1 MLDELSAESSPFP
14 KKNGPARPK
23 FGWAIQ
29 KGTPVSI
36 HQQLVTQISLQIAS
50 GEIQAGTKLPSVRG
64 LAQQLDV
71 HYNTCSSVY
80 QELSSLGMVETR
92 RGSGVVVT
100 DFKNRPHA
108 LEKATEKPSFQ
119 QSAEAFFSNAAQ
131 DFQTISHDLDLRS
144 GVQDYVTKGFAK
156 GYSLKAIAQ
165 LFYQTLSKERP
176 PIKNHSKDAMPLD
189 PSLGE
194 DGWGGTPQNQKRIVF
209 VDLHPDIIPLF
220 EAELRYYLN
229 ENKDALIE
237 SRDVVPRDVVPRDVV
252 PRDVVIVEGI
262 ALEDL
267 ANLPKN
273 DSKLSD
279 SNFSQAGAP
288 HLYLVSR
295 FHYHRLQQLVGEAA
309 PIFVLDIESGRE
321 ALGLLKNLP
330 LGSLVAIISNSSVI
344 LRMGEAM
351 IQGALGHELLI
362 RPVLFQEGW
371 DEIRQVLNHASYVF
385 GDFLCAPALS
395 RETQKP
401 VQTIRLVQASQIKNI
416 LDLLFAS

>member
-1 MLDELSAESSPFP
+1 MLDKSS
-14 KKNGPARPK
+14 KNSGNALASNAPGVKGQPRPT
-23 FGWAIQ
+23 FRWAIQ

-50 GEIQAGTKLPSVRG
+50 GEIPAGTKLPSVRG

-100 DFKNRPHA
+100 DFKNRPHP

-119 QSAEAFFSNAAQ
+119 QSAEAYFSNAAQ
-131 DFQTISHDLDLRS
+131 DFQTISQDLDLRL
-144 GVQDYVTKGFAK
+144 GVQDYVTKGVAK

-176 PIKNHSKDAMPLD
+176 HIKSHAKAVLPFDA
-189 PSLGE
+189 SLGG
-194 DGWGGTPQNQKRIVF
+194 DSSLPQHQKRIVF

-229 ENKDALIE
+229 EPHELINA
-237 SRDVVPRDVVPRDVV
+237 SRGSVV
-252 PRDVVIVEGI
+252 VEGI
-262 ALEDL
+262 SLEALAHSQKEDPAL
-267 ANLPKN
+267 FH
-273 DSKLSD
+273 D
-279 SNFSQAGAP
+279 GAP
-288 HLYLVSR
+288 SLYLVSR
-295 FHYHRLQQLVGEAA
+295 FHYHRLQQLVGPEAS
-309 PIFVLDIESGRE
+309 IFVLDIESGRD

-401 VQTIRLVQASQIKNI
+401 VQTIRLVQASQIQNI
-416 LDLLFAS
+416 LDRLFDS